1 MRRFLL
7 IWESVLFSYK
17 EELKIPNMD
26 LNSCTSC
33 WNNRAVT
40 LTRIW
45 LVPNR
50 NISFSAGSHLWSTW
64 EFVRGWRCWRSD
76 SPYTQARSPP
86 ERGPSAELIC
96 GCCCRT
102 WGLTA
107 SFRSHAAP
115 AQTLSL
121 REKYFFG
128 KAIIALPKYF
138 WYCQISG
145 YICKV
150 NRGSFTAQGW
160 DSCPA
165 LVPISPRHT
174 TF

>member
-1 MRRFLL
+1 MLSPHPRISAF
-7 IWESVLFSYK
+7 WA

-33 WNNRAVT
+33 WNNTAVT

-50 NISFSAGSHLWSTW
+50 NISFCAGSHLWSTW

-76 SPYTQARSPP
+76 RPHTQVWSPP
-86 ERGPSAELIC
+86 ERGPSAGLIC

-115 AQTLSL
+115 VQTLSL
-121 REKYFFG
+121 REKNIFLERQSSHSLNKFDTVR
-128 KAIIALPKYF
+128 
-138 WYCQISG
+138 
-145 YICKV
+145 YIYEVK
-150 NRGSFTAQGW
+150 GSFTAQGW
-160 DSCPA
+160 LSCPA
-165 LVPISPRHT
+165 LVPTSLNSQDT